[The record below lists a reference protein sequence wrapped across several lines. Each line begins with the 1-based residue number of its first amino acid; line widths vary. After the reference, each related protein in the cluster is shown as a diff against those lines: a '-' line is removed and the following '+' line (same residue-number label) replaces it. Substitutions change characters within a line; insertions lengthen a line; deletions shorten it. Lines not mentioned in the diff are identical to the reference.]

1 MPEPAVGYVLK
12 GYPRRSEI
20 FIASEL
26 YRVEQAG
33 LPVRL
38 FVLKPG
44 ESGEPHPVVRRIR
57 ATPQYLPRTTPL
69 TGAPRLRWLARNLPA
84 FLPALGRVARRRPA
98 GLARATALAARE
110 SLRTRQRR
118 TALPKKV
125 MLRDALLAVAL
136 ADRVLEAP
144 EVRHLHAHFA
154 HGATTVTWLAAT
166 IAGLPFSFTGHAKDI
181 YSESLNPR
189 GQLRRKL
196 LAARFA
202 VTCTEANL
210 RHLTAIA
217 PEARV
222 HRLYHGLNDDFA
234 RLLADAQPAGANGRL
249 AVLGVG
255 RLVPKKGFDTL
266 VDACGLLDADDVP
279 FSARIVGEDGEHA
292 DDLRARITRLRL
304 DARVALAGPTG
315 QAGLLEEYGRA
326 SAFCLP
332 CRVLDNGDRDGIPN
346 VLVEAMAC
354 GVPVVTTPVSG
365 IPELVRDGEN
375 GLLVPPDDPEALAAA
390 ILRLRDDPALR
401 GRLGEAGRETV
412 RARFDGDRLAGE
424 LVALFREA
432 TA

>member
-1 MPEPAVGYVLK
+1 VLD
-12 GYPRRSEI
+12 
-20 FIASEL
+20 
-26 YRVEQAG
+26 
-33 LPVRL
+33 
-38 FVLKPG
+38 
-44 ESGEPHPVVRRIR
+44 
-57 ATPQYLPRTTPL
+57 
-69 TGAPRLRWLARNLPA
+69 AP
-84 FLPALGRVARRRPA
+84 
-98 GLARATALAARE
+98 
-110 SLRTRQRR
+110 
-118 TALPKKV
+118 
-125 MLRDALLAVAL
+125 D
-136 ADRVLEAP
+136 
-144 EVRHLHAHFA
+144 VRHLHAHFA

-210 RHLTAIA
+210 RHLTRIA
-217 PEARV
+217 PEAQV

-234 RLLADAQPAGANGRL
+234 RLLSTAPEAAANGKL

-266 VDACGLLDADDVP
+266 VEACGLLDADDVP

-292 DDLRARITRLRL
+292 DELRRRIARLRL
-304 DARVALAGPTG
+304 DGRVELAGPTG
-315 QAGLLEEYGRA
+315 QAGLLDEYSRA

-401 GRLGEAGRETV
+401 RRLGEQGRATV